1 MVWVTEKKINDSIVT
16 WVKKKKKKKTTATG
30 KTTEILLCS
39 LIRALTTYT

>member
-16 WVKKKKKKKTTATG
+16 WVKKKKKKTTATG

-39 LIRALTTYT
+39 FIRALTTYT